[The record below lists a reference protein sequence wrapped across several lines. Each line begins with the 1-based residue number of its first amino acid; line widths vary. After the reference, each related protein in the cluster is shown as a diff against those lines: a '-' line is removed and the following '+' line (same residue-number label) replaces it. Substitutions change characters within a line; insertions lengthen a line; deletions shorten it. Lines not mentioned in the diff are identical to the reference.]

1 MPESILSTQTK
12 EGTKMELNGINSNS
26 YTAYPTAA
34 SQATASTSEDIK
46 ANTEDTAAVYEK
58 STSTTDTAYN
68 SKGKNNKVDQA
79 TIDKLKADAEA
90 RYSQLASLVEKLMT
104 KQGDTYKYATLS
116 DLMKGVQSGEVSV
129 DADVVA
135 QAKKDVADDGY
146 WGVEQTAERIV
157 SFAKALTGGD
167 SSKVEEMRSAI
178 EKGFSEATKTWGDEL
193 PEISSKTYDRVNEML
208 DEWAKE
214 ASN

>member
-1 MPESILSTQTK
+1 
-12 EGTKMELNGINSNS
+12 MELNGINSNN
-26 YTAYPTAA
+26 YTAYPVTTAQA
-34 SQATASTSEDIK
+34 SASNAEDINK
-46 ANTEDTAAVYEK
+46 TTEDTAAVYEK
-58 STSTTDTAYN
+58 SSSTTDVAYN

-116 DLMKGVQSGEVSV
+116 DLMKGVQSGEVYV
-129 DADVVA
+129 DAATIA

-167 SSKVEEMRSAI
+167 ASKVEEMRSAI
-178 EKGFSEATKTWGDEL
+178 EKGFSSATKTWGDKL
-193 PEISSKTYDRVNEML
+193 PDISSKTYDRVNEML